1 MRNHYRNLLK
11 QNLKNIHQSTNK
23 LAFNFSTL
31 ALALLPPKH
40 LYFPPPNPQFKRREF
55 ANLLKKLS
63 SQANPISQYK
73 TTQAQIIVSGFE
85 YDTFLTNIL
94 LNIYSKCDNLGDAT
108 KLFDKMPDKN
118 LVSWSSMVSMYNQHG
133 YYEKALVLFMGFR
146 RSCNKSPNEYILA
159 SVIRACMKLG
169 EGGEMG
175 VQIHGFVFKSG
186 FDQDVYVGTSLVD
199 FYVKSGCIEEARL
212 VFDGLKGKNAVTWT
226 TMITGYVKTGQGEV
240 ALQLFRQRRETDV
253 VPDRYV
259 LSSVLSACSVLDF
272 VQGGKQVHCH
282 VLRRGEEMD
291 VSVINVL
298 IDFYCKCGKVKA
310 ARILFDE
317 MVVRNVISWTTMI
330 AGYMQNSFDR
340 EAMKL
345 FSEMTILGWKPDGF
359 ACTSVLTSC
368 GSLEA
373 LDQGRQVHAYSIK
386 ANLESDN
393 FVINGLIDMYAKC
406 CSLID
411 ARRAFD
417 IMGDQNVVL
426 YNAMI
431 EGYSSQGKL
440 SEALDLFRNMRF
452 RSIPPSLL
460 TFVSLL
466 GASAALCT
474 IELSWQI
481 HTLII
486 KFGVSL
492 DLFVGSSLID
502 VYSKCSYVKDARL
515 IFEDMNKKDIV
526 VWNALF
532 FGYTQQLENEE
543 ALKLFSQLQ
552 QSRQK
557 PNEFTFAALMTA
569 SSNLASLQHG
579 QQFHTQLIKHGLD
592 SDPFVTNAIIDMYA
606 KCGSF
611 EDACET
617 FNSTIWRDVVCWNSM
632 ISTYAH
638 HGEAE
643 GSLQIFEKML
653 KEGMKPNYVTFVGL
667 LSACVHAGFVELGLH
682 HFESMP
688 TFGVEPGIE
697 HYACVV
703 SLLGHAGKLYEAK
716 ALIETMPIKP
726 AAVLW
731 RTLLSACRIAGN
743 VELGKYAAERAISI
757 DPMDSGSYTLLSNIF
772 ASKGMWAD
780 VKIVRER
787 MDVEGV
793 LKEPGCSWI
802 EVNNETNVFIARD
815 RTHQESNLIYLVL
828 NNLIMHIKGAGYV
841 PDIATLLIND

>member
-1 MRNHYRNLLK
+1 MRNHYLLK
-11 QNLKNIHQSTNK
+11 LHLQHIQKSTNK
-23 LAFNFSTL
+23 QAFNFSTL
-31 ALALLPPKH
+31 VSALLPPKD
-40 LYFPPPNPQFKRREF
+40 LCFSPIKPRLKRRQL
-55 ANLLKKLS
+55 ANLLQKLP
-63 SQANPISQYK
+63 SQDNPILYYK
-73 TTQAQIIVSGFE
+73 RIHAQIIVSGLE
-85 YDTFLTNIL
+85 SDSFLTNIL
-94 LNIYSKCDNLGDAT
+94 LNLYSKCNNLRHPS
-108 KLFDKMPDKN
+108 KLFDRMPEKN
-118 LVSWSSMVSMYNQHG
+118 LVSWSSMVSMYTQHG
-133 YYEKALVLFMGFR
+133 YDEKALILFLGFR
-146 RSCNKSPNEYILA
+146 RSCEESPNEYILA
-159 SVIRACMKLG
+159 SVIRACIQLRD
-169 EGGEMG
+169 GGEMG

-199 FYVKSGCIEEARL
+199 FYTKSGFIYEARL
-212 VFDGLKGKNAVTWT
+212 VFDGLNGKNAVTWT
-226 TMITGYVKTGQGEV
+226 TMITGYVKSGKGDV
-240 ALQLFRQRRETDV
+240 ALQLFNQIRETDV
-253 VPDRYV
+253 VADRYV

-272 VQGGKQVHCH
+272 VEGGKQVHCH
-282 VLRRGEEMD
+282 VLRRGAEMD

-298 IDFYCKCGKVKA
+298 IDFYSKCGKVKA
-310 ARILFDE
+310 ARRLFDE

-345 FSEMTILGWKPDGF
+345 FSEMSRLGWKPDGF

-373 LDQGRQVHAYSIK
+373 LDQGRQVHAYTIK
-386 ANLESDN
+386 ANLESDD
-393 FVINGLIDMYAKC
+393 FVTNGLIDMYAKC
-406 CSLID
+406 YSLND
-411 ARRAFD
+411 ARRALD
-417 IMGDQNVVL
+417 IMGDQNVVS

-431 EGYSSQGKL
+431 EGYSSQEKL
-440 SEALDLFRNMRF
+440 SEALDLFHNMRL
-452 RSIPPSLL
+452 RSFSPSLL

-474 IELSWQI
+474 IELSRQI

-492 DLFVGSSLID
+492 DIFVGSSLID
-502 VYSKCSYVKDARL
+502 VYSKCSYVRDARY
-515 IFEDMNKKDIV
+515 IFEEMNEKDIV

-543 ALKLFSQLQ
+543 ALKLFCKLQL
-552 QSRQK
+552 SRQK

-569 SSNLASLQHG
+569 SSNLASLQNG
-579 QQFHTQLIKHGLD
+579 QQFHTQLIKHAMD

-611 EDACET
+611 EDACKT
-617 FNSTIWRDVVCWNSM
+617 FNSAIWRDVVCWNSM

-643 GSLQIFEKML
+643 GALETFERML
-653 KEGMKPNYVTFVGL
+653 KEGIKPNYVTFVGL

-682 HFESMP
+682 HFESMS
-688 TFGVEPGIE
+688 TFGVEAGIE

-716 ALIETMPIKP
+716 ALIETMPIKT

-731 RTLLSACRIAGN
+731 RSLLSACRIAGN

-780 VKIVRER
+780 VKRVRAR
-787 MDVEGV
+787 MDLEGV

-815 RTHQESNLIYLVL
+815 RTHHEANLIYLVL
-828 NNLIMHIKGAGYV
+828 DNLIMHIKGAGYV
-841 PDIATLLIND
+841 PDIANTPDK

>member
-1 MRNHYRNLLK
+1 
-11 QNLKNIHQSTNK
+11 
-23 LAFNFSTL
+23 
-31 ALALLPPKH
+31 
-40 LYFPPPNPQFKRREF
+40 
-55 ANLLKKLS
+55 
-63 SQANPISQYK
+63 
-73 TTQAQIIVSGFE
+73 
-85 YDTFLTNIL
+85 
-94 LNIYSKCDNLGDAT
+94 
-108 KLFDKMPDKN
+108 MPDKN
-118 LVSWSSMVSMYNQHG
+118 LISWSSMVSMHAKRGYN
-133 YYEKALVLFMGFR
+133 EKALILFLGFR
-146 RSCNKSPNEYILA
+146 RNCEESPNEYILA
-159 SVIRACMKLG
+159 SIVRACIELVD
-169 EGGEMG
+169 GGEIG
-175 VQIHGFVFKSG
+175 FQIHGFVFKTG

-199 FYVKSGCIEEARL
+199 FYAKCGCIDEARL
-212 VFDGLKGKNAVTWT
+212 VFDGLIGKNAVTWT
-226 TMITGYVKTGQGEV
+226 AMITGYVRSGKGEL
-240 ALQLFRQRRETDV
+240 ALQLFKEIKETDV

-259 LSSVLSACSVLDF
+259 LSSVLSACSAIDF
-272 VQGGKQVHCH
+272 VEGGKQVHCH

-298 IDFYCKCGKVKA
+298 IDFYSKTGRVKA
-310 ARILFDE
+310 ARRLFDD

-330 AGYMQNSFDR
+330 AGYMQNSFDV
-340 EAMKL
+340 EAVKL
-345 FSEMTILGWKPDGF
+345 FSEMARLVLKPDGY

-373 LDQGRQVHAYSIK
+373 LDQGRQVHAYAIK
-386 ANLESDN
+386 ANLESDK
-393 FVINGLIDMYAKC
+393 FVANGLIDMYAKC
-406 CSLID
+406 CSLVD

-417 IMGDQNVVL
+417 FMDDHSVVS

-431 EGYSSQGKL
+431 EGYSSQEKL
-440 SEALDLFRNMRF
+440 SESVDLFHQMRL
-452 RSIPPSLL
+452 RSISPSVL

-466 GASAALCT
+466 GASAALST
-474 IELSWQI
+474 VELSRQI

-486 KFGVSL
+486 KCGVSL

-502 VYSKCSYVKDARL
+502 VYSKCSYVKDARFL
-515 IFEDMNKKDIV
+515 FEEMTEKDIV

-552 QSRQK
+552 LSRQK

-579 QQFHTQLIKHGLD
+579 QQFHTHLIKHGLD
-592 SDPFVTNAIIDMYA
+592 SDPIVTNAVIDMYA
-606 KCGSF
+606 KCGSL
-611 EDACET
+611 EDAHKT

-643 GSLQIFEKML
+643 GALRTFERMV
-653 KEGMKPNYVTFVGL
+653 KEGIKPNYVTFVGL

-688 TFGVEPGIE
+688 TFGVEAGIE

-703 SLLGHAGKLYEAK
+703 SLLGQAGKLYEAK

-726 AAVLW
+726 VALLW

-780 VKIVRER
+780 VKRVRER
-787 MDVEGV
+787 MDSEGI

-802 EVNNETNVFIARD
+802 EVNNETNVFIAKD
-815 RTHQESNLIYLVL
+815 KTHHEASLIYLAL
-828 NNLIMHIKGAGYV
+828 DSLIMHIKGAGYV
-841 PDIATLLIND
+841 PDTATL

>member
-1 MRNHYRNLLK
+1 MRNNYCYLLK
-11 QNLKNIHQSTNK
+11 IHLKNNQKSTNK
-23 LAFNFSTL
+23 QAFNLSTI
-31 ALALLPPKH
+31 ALDLLPSKDPY
-40 LYFPPPNPQFKRREF
+40 LFPPDPQLKRCLF
-55 ANLLKKLS
+55 ANLLRKLPS
-63 SQANPISQYK
+63 YPTPIAHYK
-73 TTQAQIIVSGFE
+73 RIQAQIVVSGFQS
-85 YDTFLTNIL
+85 DTFLINIL
-94 LNIYSKCDNLGDAT
+94 LNLYSRYDKLGDAS
-108 KLFDKMPDKN
+108 KLFDEMPKKN
-118 LVSWSSMVSMYNQHG
+118 LVSWSTMVSMYTRHG
-133 YYEKALVLFMGFR
+133 YIEKALALFLEFR
-146 RSCNKSPNEYILA
+146 RNCCKGPNEYILA
-159 SVIRACMKLG
+159 SVIRACMQMGDGGKL
-169 EGGEMG
+169 G
-175 VQIHGFVFKSG
+175 VQIHDFVFKCG
-186 FDQDVYVGTSLVD
+186 FDQDVYVGTCLVD
-199 FYVKSGCIEEARL
+199 FYMKSGCIDEARL

-226 TMITGYVKTGQGEV
+226 IMITGYMKSGKAEV
-240 ALQLFRQRRETDV
+240 ALQLFRQRKATDV
-253 VPDRYV
+253 MPDRYV
-259 LSSVLSACSVLDF
+259 LSSVLSACSVLNF
-272 VQGGKQVHCH
+272 IQGGKQVHCH
-282 VLRRGEEMD
+282 VLRRGDEMD

-310 ARILFDE
+310 ARRLFDE
-317 MVVRNVISWTTMI
+317 MTARNVISWTTMI
-330 AGYMQNSFDR
+330 AGYMQNSFNR
-340 EAMKL
+340 EAMNL
-345 FSEMTILGWKPDGF
+345 FSEMTRLGWKADAF

-368 GSLEA
+368 GSLNG
-373 LDQGRQVHAYSIK
+373 LDQGRQVHAYTIK
-386 ANLESDN
+386 DNLESDD
-393 FVINGLIDMYAKC
+393 FVANALIDMYAKC
-406 CSLID
+406 SSLID

-417 IMGDQNVVL
+417 IMGDQNVVS

-431 EGYSSQGKL
+431 EGYSSLERL
-440 SEALDLFRNMRF
+440 SEALELFHNMR
-452 RSIPPSLL
+452 RQSLQPSLL

-466 GASAALCT
+466 GVSAALCT
-474 IELSWQI
+474 IELSRQI

-486 KFGVSL
+486 RFGVSL
-492 DLFVGSSLID
+492 DLFVRSSLID
-502 VYSKCSYVKDARL
+502 VYSKCSHVKEARL
-515 IFEDMNKKDIV
+515 LFEEMKEKDIV

-543 ALKLFSQLQ
+543 TLKLFSKLQL
-552 QSRQK
+552 SRQK

-611 EDACET
+611 EDACKT
-617 FNSTIWRDVVCWNSM
+617 FNTTTWRDIVCWNSM

-643 GSLQIFEKML
+643 GALQIFKRML

-667 LSACVHAGFVELGLH
+667 LSACVHAGFVELGLQ

-716 ALIETMPIKP
+716 ALIESVPIKP

-731 RTLLSACRIAGN
+731 RTLLSSCRIVGN
-743 VELGKYAAERAISI
+743 VELGRYAAERAISI

-780 VKIVRER
+780 VKRVREK
-787 MDVEGV
+787 MDLEGV

-802 EVNNETNVFIARD
+802 EVNNENNVFIARD
-815 RTHQESNLIYLVL
+815 RTHHDSGLIYLVL
-828 NNLIMHIKGAGYV
+828 DNLIMHIKGAGYV
-841 PDIATLLIND
+841 PDIAIPVDD

>member
-1 MRNHYRNLLK
+1 MRNSYCYLLK
-11 QNLKNIHQSTNK
+11 LHLKNIQKSTNK
-23 LAFNFSTL
+23 QAFNLSTL
-31 ALALLPPKH
+31 ALDLLPSKDP
-40 LYFPPPNPQFKRREF
+40 YIFPPDSQLKRCLF
-55 ANLLKKLS
+55 ANLLRKLPS
-63 SQANPISQYK
+63 HPNPIATYK
-73 TTQAQIIVSGFE
+73 RIQAQIVVSGFQS
-85 YDTFLTNIL
+85 DTFLINIL
-94 LNIYSKCDNLGDAT
+94 LNLYSRYDKLGDAS
-108 KLFDKMPDKN
+108 KLFDEMPQKN
-118 LVSWSSMVSMYNQHG
+118 LVSWSTMVSMYTRHG
-133 YYEKALVLFMGFR
+133 YIEKALALFLEFR
-146 RSCNKSPNEYILA
+146 RNCCKGPNEYILA
-159 SVIRACMKLG
+159 SVIRACMQMG
-169 EGGEMG
+169 DGGEVG
-175 VQIHGFVFKSG
+175 VQIHDFVIKCG
-186 FDQDVYVGTSLVD
+186 FDQDVYVGTCLVD
-199 FYVKSGCIEEARL
+199 FYMKSRCIDEARL

-226 TMITGYVKTGQGEV
+226 TMITGYVKSGKAEV
-240 ALQLFRQRRETDV
+240 ALQLFRQRKATDV
-253 VPDRYV
+253 TPDRYV
-259 LSSVLSACSVLDF
+259 LSSVLSACSVLDLI
-272 VQGGKQVHCH
+272 QGGKQVHCH
-282 VLRRGEEMD
+282 ALRRGDEMD

-310 ARILFDE
+310 ARRLFDE
-317 MVVRNVISWTTMI
+317 MTARNVISWTTMI
-330 AGYMQNSFDR
+330 AGYMQNSCNR
-340 EAMKL
+340 EAMNL
-345 FSEMTILGWKPDGF
+345 FSEMTRLGWKPDAF

-368 GSLEA
+368 GSLKA
-373 LDQGRQVHAYSIK
+373 LDQGRQVHAYTIK
-386 ANLESDN
+386 ANLESDD
-393 FVINGLIDMYAKC
+393 FVANGLIDMYAKC
-406 CSLID
+406 SSLID

-417 IMGDQNVVL
+417 IMGDQNVVS

-431 EGYSSQGKL
+431 EGYSGLEKL
-440 SEALDLFRNMRF
+440 SEALELFHNMRQQ
-452 RSIPPSLL
+452 SLQPSLL

-466 GASAALCT
+466 GVSAALCT
-474 IELSWQI
+474 IELSRQI

-502 VYSKCSYVKDARL
+502 VYSKCSHVKEARL
-515 IFEDMNKKDIV
+515 LFEEMKEKDIV

-543 ALKLFSQLQ
+543 ALKLFSKLQL
-552 QSRQK
+552 SRQK

-579 QQFHTQLIKHGLD
+579 QQFHIQLIKHGLD

-611 EDACET
+611 EDACKT
-617 FNSTIWRDVVCWNSM
+617 FNTTTWRDIVCWNSV

-643 GSLQIFEKML
+643 GALQIFKRML

-667 LSACVHAGFVELGLH
+667 LSACVHAGFVELGLQ

-697 HYACVV
+697 HYACAV

-716 ALIETMPIKP
+716 ALIESVPIKP

-731 RTLLSACRIAGN
+731 RTLLSSCRIVGN
-743 VELGKYAAERAISI
+743 VELGRYAAERAISI

-780 VKIVRER
+780 VKRVREK
-787 MDVEGV
+787 MDLEGV

-815 RTHQESNLIYLVL
+815 RTHHDSGLIYLVL
-828 NNLIMHIKGAGYV
+828 DSLSMHINGAGYV
-841 PDIATLLIND
+841 PDIAIPVDD

>member
-1 MRNHYRNLLK
+1 MRNNCCNQLK
-11 QNLKNIHQSTNK
+11 LQLKNIQKSTNK
-23 LAFNFSTL
+23 QAFNSSTL
-31 ALALLPPKH
+31 ALDLLPSKDP
-40 LYFPPPNPQFKRREF
+40 YFPPPDSQHKRRQF
-55 ANLLKKLS
+55 AKLLQKQP
-63 SQANPISQYK
+63 SQANPIAHYK
-73 TTQAQIIVSGFE
+73 RIHAQIVVSGLQS
-85 YDTFLTNIL
+85 DTFLTNIL
-94 LNIYSKCDNLGDAT
+94 LNLYSSCGNLRDAS
-108 KLFDKMPDKN
+108 KLLDEMPQKN
-118 LVSWSSMVSMYNQHG
+118 LVSWSTMVSMYTQHG
-133 YYEKALVLFMGFR
+133 YIEKALVSFLEFR
-146 RSCNKSPNEYILA
+146 RSCCKSPNEYILA
-159 SVIRACMKLG
+159 SVIRACMQMGDGGQLG
-169 EGGEMG
+169 A
-175 VQIHGFVFKSG
+175 QIHGFVFKSG
-186 FDQDVYVGTSLVD
+186 FDQDVYVGTCLVG
-199 FYVKSGCIEEARL
+199 FYMKSGCIDEARL

-226 TMITGYVKTGQGEV
+226 TMITGYVKSGKAEV

-253 VPDRYV
+253 MPDRYV
-259 LSSVLSACSVLDF
+259 ISSVLSACSVLDF
-272 VQGGKQVHCH
+272 IQGGKQVHCQ

-298 IDFYCKCGKVKA
+298 IDFYCKCGKVKS
-310 ARILFDE
+310 ARGLFDE
-317 MVVRNVISWTTMI
+317 MMVRNVISWTTMI
-330 AGYMQNSFDR
+330 AGYMQNSFDL
-340 EAMKL
+340 EAMNL
-345 FSEMTILGWKPDGF
+345 FSEMTRLGWKPDGF

-373 LDQGRQVHAYSIK
+373 LDLGRQVHAYTIK
-386 ANLESDN
+386 ANIESDE
-393 FVINGLIDMYAKC
+393 FVTNGLIDMYAKC
-406 CSLID
+406 NSLID

-417 IMGDQNVVL
+417 ILGVQNVVS

-431 EGYSSQGKL
+431 EGYSSFEKL
-440 SEALDLFRNMRF
+440 SEALDLFRNMRL
-452 RSIPPSLL
+452 RSLPPSLL

-466 GASAALCT
+466 GVSAALCT
-474 IELSWQI
+474 IEISRQI

-486 KFGVSL
+486 KFGVAL

-502 VYSKCSYVKDARL
+502 VYAKCSYVNDARL
-515 IFEDMNKKDIV
+515 LFEEMNKKDIV

-552 QSRQK
+552 LSRQK

-606 KCGSF
+606 KCGSL
-611 EDACET
+611 EDARKT
-617 FNSTIWRDVVCWNSM
+617 FNTSAWRDIVCWNSM

-643 GSLQIFEKML
+643 GALQMFERML

-682 HFESMP
+682 YFETMP

-716 ALIETMPIKP
+716 ALIESLPIKP

-731 RTLLSACRIAGN
+731 RTLLSSCRIAGN
-743 VELGKYAAERAISI
+743 VELGKYTAEMAISI

-780 VKIVRER
+780 VKKVREK
-787 MDVEGV
+787 MDFEGV

-802 EVNNETNVFIARD
+802 EVNNVTNVFIARD
-815 RTHQESNLIYLVL
+815 ITHHESNLIYLVL
-828 NNLIMHIKGAGYV
+828 GNLIIHIKGAGYV
-841 PDIATLLIND
+841 SDVATHLND